1 METKAINILLAD
13 DDDGDRLLFKEAIGE
28 LKIKS
33 VVHTVNDGNQL
44 MDYLKKGG
52 NPLPQLIFLDLNMPQ
67 KNGLEC
73 LVEIRSDKKLKDIA
87 IAIFST
93 SASEK
98 DIDATFINGANVYI
112 QKPNSF
118 IVLKEVLS
126 KAISTAHLYQHPPFN
141 KDNFL
146 LRV

>member
-44 MDYLKKGG
+44 MDYLKKEG

-126 KAISTAHLYQHPPFN
+126 KAISTAHLYQQPPFN